1 MGGYAR
7 RHPAAPGLLISAG
20 CTCLFVMIA
29 AGVITGGPLT
39 RFDLWVTD
47 ALHAHASS
55 APVLTE
61 AVRVVGA
68 PGSMVALA
76 LVSALVAMALLAQ
89 RRWSAFAAWLVAVLG
104 GEALNLLLKDLF
116 ARPRPRFERPLVVET
131 SYSFPS
137 GQAME
142 SLVVYGMLAY
152 FAVLILSGSG
162 KRVAVA
168 VGAAVLVV
176 LIGFGRVYLGAHY
189 LSDVVGG
196 FAAGGAWLGA
206 VIAGWEA
213 RRGRYSEGRGG
224 QASPR

>member
-1 MGGYAR
+1 M
-7 RHPAAPGLLISAG
+7 
-20 CTCLFVMIA
+20 
-29 AGVITGGPLT
+29 T
-39 RFDLWVTD
+39 RFDLWVAD
-47 ALHAHASS
+47 ALHAHALG

-61 AVRVVGA
+61 AIRVVGA
-68 PGSMVALA
+68 PGSIVALA
-76 LVSALVAMALLAQ
+76 LVSVVVAVVLLAQ
-89 RRWSAFAAWLVAVLG
+89 RRWSALAAWLVAVLG
-104 GEALNLLLKDLF
+104 GEALNLLLKDLL

-131 SYSFPS
+131 SHSFPS

-162 KRVAVA
+162 KHAIFV

-196 FAAGGAWLGA
+196 VAAGGAWLGA
-206 VIAGWEA
+206 VIACWDGMGRRNVDS
-213 RRGRYSEGRGG
+213 RRGR
-224 QASPR
+224 ATPP